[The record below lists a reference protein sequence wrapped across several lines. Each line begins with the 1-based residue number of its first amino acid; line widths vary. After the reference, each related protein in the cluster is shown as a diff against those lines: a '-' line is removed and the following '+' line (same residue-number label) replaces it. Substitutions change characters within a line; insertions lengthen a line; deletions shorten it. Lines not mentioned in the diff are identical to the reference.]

1 MKINEEYF
9 VWGVVLT
16 VVVFA
21 VVYSLNTREHL
32 DLDTSGGVKPT
43 CPAGT
48 VLSTLPEDLGKCA
61 IGRSDGKAIRDAIC
75 PEGKTYNKTYNL
87 CLTEIKATTTTTTTT
102 TGDQTIQT
110 TPPICGMN
118 YEYNATTMKCVGL
131 NDTVTPHTIDPTC
144 PTGTTL
150 DAKRRACIFSGALK
164 QTPLNAPGAVSA
176 QLDAADPITAL
187 ASAWLSSGVDQSDS
201 ADSASNYKGS
211 SSSSSRNLR
220 RLYDDPDYINGG
232 FDSDVLPSSYGSSSA
247 AAGPGDA
254 YIRKSSLVPCTCTTH
269 SMGCERHAGGKE
281 SSTVP
286 GDKDGAFGD
295 GKSDQFSAQDQNGLK
310 RPFSKAFEEQGEPT
324 GFLNSFAAF
333 G

>member
-1 MKINEEYF
+1 MDKMKINEEYF

-21 VVYSLNTREHL
+21 VVYSLNIREHL
-32 DLDTSGGVKPT
+32 DTTGGVRPT

-61 IGRSDGKAIRDAIC
+61 IGRSDGKAIRDATC
-75 PEGKTYNKTYNL
+75 PEGKVYNKMYNL
-87 CLTEIKATTTTTTTT
+87 CLTEIKATTTET
-102 TGDQTIQT
+102 TGEQTLQT
-110 TPPICGMN
+110 TSPICGMN
-118 YEYNATTMKCVGL
+118 YEYNRTSMKCVGL
-131 NDTVTPHTIDPTC
+131 NDSVTPRSIDPTC
-144 PTGTTL
+144 PTGTTF
-150 DAKRRACIFSGALK
+150 DTKYRTCTFKGALK
-164 QTPLNAPGAVSA
+164 QTQLNAPGAVSA

-187 ASAWLSSGVDQSDS
+187 ASGLLSSGVDQSDS
-201 ADSASNYKGS
+201 ADTALDYKSTHIRGRS
-211 SSSSSRNLR
+211 LL

-232 FDSDVLPSSYGSSSA
+232 FDSDVLPSWSGSSSS

-269 SMGCERHAGGKE
+269 SMGCERHGGGKD

-286 GDKDGAFGD
+286 GDKDGALGD

-324 GFLNSFAAF
+324 GFLTSFAAF

>member
-1 MKINEEYF
+1 MDKMKINEEYF

-21 VVYSLNTREHL
+21 VVYSLNMREHF
-32 DLDTSGGVKPT
+32 DETGASKGGVRPTCPAPTMLSTDPGKLGECTNSAGLRIRDAT

-48 VLSTLPEDLGKCA
+48 AYDK
-61 IGRSDGKAIRDAIC
+61 K
-75 PEGKTYNKTYNL
+75 YNL
-87 CLTEIKATTTTTTTT
+87 CMPVTTTTTASNETTT
-102 TGDQTIQT
+102 TVQT

-118 YEYNATTMKCVGL
+118 YEYNRTSMKCVGL
-131 NDTVTPHTIDPTC
+131 NDTVTPRSIDPTC
-144 PTGTTL
+144 PTGTTF
-150 DAKRRACIFSGALK
+150 DVKNRTCIFSGALK
-164 QTPLNAPGAVSA
+164 QTQLNAPGAVSA

-201 ADSASNYKGS
+201 ADSAFDYKGRTTGGS
-211 SSSSSRNLR
+211 TNLL
-220 RLYDDPDYINGG
+220 RLYDDPDYISGG
-232 FDSDVLPSSYGSSSA
+232 FDSDVLPSTGSSAA

-254 YIRKSSLVPCTCTTH
+254 YIRKSSLVPCTCTKH
-269 SMGCERHAGGKE
+269 SMGCERHGGGKD

-324 GFLNSFAAF
+324 GFLTSFAEF

>member
-1 MKINEEYF
+1 MDKMKINEEYF
-9 VWGVVLT
+9 VWGIVLT

-32 DLDTSGGVKPT
+32 DTTGGVKPT

-48 VLSTLPEDLGKCA
+48 VLSTLTEDLGKCA

-75 PEGKTYNKTYNL
+75 PEGTVYNKSYNL
-87 CLTEIKATTTTTTTT
+87 CLTEIKSTSTTTTP
-102 TGDQTIQT
+102 TGPQIVQT
-110 TPPICGMN
+110 TSPICGMN
-118 YEYNATTMKCVGL
+118 YEYDRTSMKCVGL
-131 NDTVTPHTIDPTC
+131 NDTVTPRSIDPTC
-144 PTGTTL
+144 PTGTTF
-150 DAKRRACIFSGALK
+150 DVKNRTCIYSGALK
-164 QTPLNAPGAVSA
+164 QTQLNAPGAVSA

-187 ASAWLSSGVDQSDS
+187 ASALFSSGLDQSDS
-201 ADSASNYKGS
+201 ADTASNYK
-211 SSSSSRNLR
+211 SSSSRSLL

-232 FDSDVLPSSYGSSSA
+232 FDSDVLPSWSGSSSSSSL

-324 GFLNSFAAF
+324 GFLTSFAAF